1 MKTKKFVGILLTAAA
16 AAALALSA
24 CAVTACGED
33 DPPPSPDPAP
43 EIITS
48 VWDGSTPSSAPCRT
62 R

>member
-33 DPPPSPDPAP
+33 DPPSLP
-43 EIITS
+43 
-48 VWDGSTPSSAPCRT
+48 GSRP
-62 R
+62 